1 MKRFYKRN
9 KEEIIDYLNVDG
21 KSQELITPEV
31 ISFAQKI
38 EDEYDDNYHYTFAC
52 FFDNYP
58 SIVAE
63 KDEREANEK
72 YENFEYNEEWRKN
85 GIVVFTIVE
94 TESEADRR
102 TGEEWDVAWEREI
115 ERKLEE

>member
-1 MKRFYKRN
+1 MKRFYKRSE
-9 KEEIIDYLNVDG
+9 EEIIDYLNVDG

-38 EDEYDDNYHYTFAC
+38 EEEYDDNYYYVFAC

-63 KDEREANEK
+63 EDEEEAKNK
-72 YENFEYNEEWRKN
+72 FNNFEYKEEWREN
-85 GIVVFTIVE
+85 GIVVFKIVE
-94 TESEADRR
+94 TESEADMK
-102 TGEEWDVAWEREI
+102 TSEEWDAAWEREI
-115 ERKLEE
+115 ERRLEN

>member
-1 MKRFYKRN
+1 MKRFYKRSE
-9 KEEIIDYLNVDG
+9 EEIIDYLNVDG

-38 EDEYDDNYHYTFAC
+38 EEEYDDNYYYTFAC

-63 KDEREANEK
+63 EDEEK
-72 YENFEYNEEWRKN
+72 AKNKFDNFEYKEEWREN
-85 GIVVFTIVE
+85 GIVIFTIKE
-94 TESEADRR
+94 GWSEEDKRLAYLEDA
-102 TGEEWDVAWEREI
+102 AWEKEI
-115 ERKLEE
+115 ERRLED